1 MNEQQVERLAA
12 SPAPRVTREQIDK
25 RIVDITYTVLS
36 GGRITTCQIHLD
48 NGFVVFGYSICAS
61 AENFDKALGEDLAYE
76 DAHRQLWPLIGLLM
90 AESAFHKRAI
100 ATAAQRQS
108 GA

>member
-48 NGFVVFGYSICAS
+48 NGFVRRISTRRSAKTSHTKTHIGSFG
-61 AENFDKALGEDLAYE
+61 
-76 DAHRQLWPLIGLLM
+76 R
-90 AESAFHKRAI
+90 
-100 ATAAQRQS
+100 
-108 GA
+108 